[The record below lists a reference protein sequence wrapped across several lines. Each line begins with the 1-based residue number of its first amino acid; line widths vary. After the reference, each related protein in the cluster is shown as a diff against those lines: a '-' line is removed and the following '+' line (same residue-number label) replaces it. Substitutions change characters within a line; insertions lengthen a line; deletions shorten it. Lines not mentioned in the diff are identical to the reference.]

1 MALMATRNSASSL
14 SSMGVG
20 PFVVLVRSRRRFG
33 SRHSSSWIPRSVP
46 ASLDALE
53 YALYR
58 VLKYCHPSD
67 VSHAAISERSTGFG
81 FTELAW
87 LWSTLTWASS
97 SATITAG
104 SVPSGME

>member
-1 MALMATRNSASSL
+1 MALMAARSSASGL

-20 PFVVLVRSRRRFG
+20 PLVVLVRSRRRFG
-33 SRHSSSWIPRSVP
+33 SRHSSSCMPRSVP
-46 ASLDALE
+46 VSLDALE
-53 YALYR
+53 YVLHR

-67 VSHAAISERSTGFG
+67 VSPAAISGRSTGFG

-87 LWSTLTWASS
+87 LWSTLTWASR
-97 SATITAG
+97 SATTTAG